1 MSIVKDGKG
10 GFYVEN
16 DIRPKYYEMNKNSL
30 VRK

>member
-16 DIRPKYYEMNKNSL
+16 DRPKYYEMNKNSL